1 MANLFPIDT
10 NFEESNIQINKEIE
24 FKGSYKFD
32 FEKGEFIKNID
43 GTIAKC
49 NEEEAYIQWC
59 QKAMRTPR
67 FLLAYS
73 DLFGHEIDSLRG
85 SKLSKEAIE
94 LEVKRMTKEALMV
107 HPKTID
113 VDSFKFT
120 WNDGNLY
127 YEYNVKNYYDEN
139 TTLSNKLKV
148 R

>member
-10 NFEESNIQINKEIE
+10 NFEELEIQNNDEIE

-32 FEKGEFIKNID
+32 FSTGKFIKNVD

-49 NEEEAYIQWC
+49 TEEEAYIQWC
-59 QKAMRTPR
+59 QKAMITPR

-73 DLFGHEIDSLRG
+73 ELFGHEIDSLRG

-94 LEVKRMTKEALMV
+94 LEVKRMTKETLMV

-113 VDSFKFT
+113 VDSFRFT
-120 WNDGNLY
+120 WNNGNLH
-127 YEYNVKNYYDEN
+127 YEYNVNSYYN
-139 TTLSNKLKV
+139 NSTLSNELKV

>member
-1 MANLFPIDT
+1 MTNLFPMDT
-10 NFEESNIQINKEIE
+10 NFEELDIQNNDEIE

-32 FEKGEFIKNID
+32 FETGEFIKNID
-43 GTIAKC
+43 GTIARC

-59 QKAMRTPR
+59 QKVMRTPR

-113 VDSFKFT
+113 VDNFKFT
-120 WNDGNLY
+120 WYDGNLY
-127 YEYNVKNYYDEN
+127 YEYNVNSYYN
-139 TTLSNKLKV
+139 NSTLSNELKV

>member
-10 NFEESNIQINKEIE
+10 NFEELEIQNNDEIE

-32 FEKGEFIKNID
+32 FSTGQFIKNVD

-49 NEEEAYIQWC
+49 TEEEAYIQWC
-59 QKAMRTPR
+59 RKAMITPR

-73 DLFGHEIDSLRG
+73 ELFGHEIDSLRG

-94 LEVKRMTKEALMV
+94 LEVKRMTKETLMV

-113 VDSFKFT
+113 VDSFRFT
-120 WNDGNLY
+120 WNNGNLH
-127 YEYNVKNYYDEN
+127 YEYNVNSYYN
-139 TTLSNKLKV
+139 NSTLSNELKV

>member
-1 MANLFPIDT
+1 MANLFPLETD
-10 NFEESNIQINKEIE
+10 FEELNIQNNDDIE

-32 FEKGEFIKNID
+32 FDKGEFIKNVD

-59 QKAMRTPR
+59 QKVMRTPR

-113 VDSFKFT
+113 VDNFKFT

-127 YEYNVKNYYDEN
+127 YEYNINSYYN
-139 TTLSNKLKV
+139 NSTLSNELKV

>member
-1 MANLFPIDT
+1 MVNLFPLETD
-10 NFEESNIQINKEIE
+10 FEELNIQNNNEIE

-32 FEKGEFIKNID
+32 FDKGEFIKNVD
-43 GTIAKC
+43 GTIVRC

-59 QKAMRTPR
+59 QKVMRTPR

-73 DLFGHEIDSLRG
+73 ELFGHEIDSLRG

-107 HPKTID
+107 HSKTID
-113 VDSFKFT
+113 VDNFKFT
-120 WNDGNLY
+120 WNNGDLY
-127 YEYNVKNYYDEN
+127 YEYNVNSYYN
-139 TTLSNKLKV
+139 NSTLSNELKV